1 MAKVATDVRQHIDYL
16 LDHLFSAWVDLP
28 RVVREIHSWD
38 LVDQL
43 SYIEEWGAQDSLGD
57 VLRKYLSRGQ
67 MTEEQQARF
76 EELERLIRE
85 NRPILQGLRES

>member
-43 SYIEEWGAQDSLGD
+43 SYIEEWGAQDSLWGCAAEVSVSRPD
-57 VLRKYLSRGQ
+57 DGGTASALRG
-67 MTEEQQARF
+67 AGAAH
-76 EELERLIRE
+76 
-85 NRPILQGLRES
+85 P